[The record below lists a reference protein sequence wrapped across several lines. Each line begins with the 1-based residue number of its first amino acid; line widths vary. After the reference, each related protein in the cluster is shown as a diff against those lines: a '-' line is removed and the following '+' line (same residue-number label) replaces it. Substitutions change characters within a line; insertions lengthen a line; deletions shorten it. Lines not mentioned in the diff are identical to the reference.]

1 MAPKKGG
8 KKDDKKGGDASAEMT
23 EKELLEQ
30 AKLRIESLEQ
40 QLVWREE
47 KTQVALAAQKELQER
62 LAHYHAD
69 FEREKE
75 EIFDI
80 SADMTRQYKGMQEEL
95 IAQVNKLQ
103 QTIAEQKDELERSQ
117 LQLEEVRR
125 QMAVEL
131 ALKDAE
137 IKEQKDKM
145 EDMAV
150 EFGEVRA
157 CRTARRVA
165 GRVGVASSRAHWPP
179 RIDPRWSMC
188 AFLAPLRCYLSFAI
202 RRGVCLVCALCAD
215 AQGDARQ
222 DEREDRDYQPGLGG
236 WRRQRHIEALA
247 RAQARSWRPVSERRD
262 SSSSTE
268 TKNNAKQG
276 LRGMAQFREFGR
288 RRCATTV

>member
-1 MAPKKGG
+1 MLSLTSLALSLAHAQREARRGGMAPKKGG
-8 KKDDKKGGDASAEMT
+8 KDKKGDKGKKDGDASAEMT

-30 AKLRIESLEQ
+30 AMLRIESLEQ

-47 KTQVALAAQKELQER
+47 KTQTALAGQKELQER
-62 LAHYHAD
+62 ITHYHAD

-157 CRTARRVA
+157 TRTATRANAHAPPPPRGSPCARERSRTWLWHDRVA
-165 GRVGVASSRAHWPP
+165 
-179 RIDPRWSMC
+179 
-188 AFLAPLRCYLSFAI
+188 
-202 RRGVCLVCALCAD
+202 D
-215 AQGDARQ
+215 AEGDSRQ
-222 DEREDRDYQPGLGG
+222 DEREDRDHQPGVGG
-236 WRRQRHIEALA
+236 GRGQRHLEEAA
-247 RAQARSWRPVSERRD
+247 GAQD
-262 SSSSTE
+262 
-268 TKNNAKQG
+268 
-276 LRGMAQFREFGR
+276 GR
-288 RRCATTV
+288 RAMRTRMCACVGSLVRTA

>member
-1 MAPKKGG
+1 MCALSLTSLALSLAHAQREARRGGMAPKKGG
-8 KKDDKKGGDASAEMT
+8 KDKKGDKGKKDGDASAEMT

-30 AKLRIESLEQ
+30 AMLRIESLEQ

-47 KTQVALAAQKELQER
+47 KTQTALAGQKELQER
-62 LAHYHAD
+62 ITHYHAD

-150 EFGEVRA
+150 EFGEV
-157 CRTARRVA
+157 CRSTAKRMRTRTMA
-165 GRVGVASSRAHWPP
+165 
-179 RIDPRWSMC
+179 
-188 AFLAPLRCYLSFAI
+188 
-202 RRGVCLVCALCAD
+202 
-215 AQGDARQ
+215 
-222 DEREDRDYQPGLGG
+222 
-236 WRRQRHIEALA
+236 ALA
-247 RAQARSWRPVSERRD
+247 RVGAHAYGCVSRSLSQMLKETLDKMSEKIEITNQGWEEGAGNDISRRLQ
-262 SSSSTE
+262 E
-268 TKNNAKQG
+268 HKMG
-276 LRGMAQFREFGR
+276 VGP
-288 RRCATTV
+288 

>member
-47 KTQVALAAQKELQER
+47 KTQNALTAQKELQER
-62 LAHYHAD
+62 VNHYHAD

-95 IAQVNKLQ
+95 IAQINKLEA
-103 QTIAEQKDELERSQ
+103 TIAEQKDELERSQ

-150 EFGEVRA
+150 EFGEMLKETLDKMSEKIEITNQGWEDGA
-157 CRTARRVA
+157 GNDIARRLQEHKM
-165 GRVGVASSRAHWPP
+165 GVGA
-179 RIDPRWSMC
+179 
-188 AFLAPLRCYLSFAI
+188 
-202 RRGVCLVCALCAD
+202 
-215 AQGDARQ
+215 
-222 DEREDRDYQPGLGG
+222 
-236 WRRQRHIEALA
+236 
-247 RAQARSWRPVSERRD
+247 
-262 SSSSTE
+262 
-268 TKNNAKQG
+268 
-276 LRGMAQFREFGR
+276 
-288 RRCATTV
+288 